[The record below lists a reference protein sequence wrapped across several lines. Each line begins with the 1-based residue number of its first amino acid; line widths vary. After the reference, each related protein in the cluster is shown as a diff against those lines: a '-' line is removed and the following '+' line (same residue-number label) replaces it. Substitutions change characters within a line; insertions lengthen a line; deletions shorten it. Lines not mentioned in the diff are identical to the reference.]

1 MQVQLTRKQL
11 AELPKVS
18 TFLESVARNSE
29 ETKLA
34 YHTAIVDFQEFLNQ
48 KYPAHT
54 PETILGK
61 LLLNKINI
69 YELLEGFISFETKR
83 KLSIR
88 TVRQRLHAMKSF
100 FGYHDIDIIPYKIK
114 RMVRVPKLHREDEEA
129 IDEKDIRKILLA
141 SNNRRLKSYILVLA
155 SGGPRAKEALA
166 IRLTD
171 LDFSVK
177 PTKVHIRKEYA
188 KTRIAR
194 DVYISDE
201 ATQYLKS
208 WIEWNYR
215 EGRDKEKI
223 KDDLVFAVWSK
234 SESPRELYPIVRRE
248 FAKLL
253 ELVGFGER
261 KEGMK
266 RRKITLHSLRRFTK
280 SVVETQASGSYS
292 EWLLGHSGKS
302 EYFTKK
308 ENEKR
313 EIYATKCMKYLTFLE
328 YATLEATGK
337 NIEAKLHEKDI
348 EMQSMSQKHT
358 NEMEEMKKQM
368 LSMQNTQEEL
378 KLLLRNPSRLM
389 EILEKEK
396 MHRKVK

>member
-1 MQVQLTRKQL
+1 MSIQLQSTRRHL

-18 TFLESVARNSE
+18 AFLESVARNSQ
-29 ETKLA
+29 ETKMA
-34 YHTAIVDFQEFLNQ
+34 YHSAIVDFQKFLDQ
-48 KYPAHT
+48 KCLPET
-54 PETILGK
+54 PETILGN
-61 LLLNKINI
+61 LVSNKTSV

-88 TVRQRLHAMKSF
+88 TIRQRLHAMKSF
-100 FGYHDIDIIPYKIK
+100 FGYHDIDIVPYKFK
-114 RMVRVPKLHREDEEA
+114 RMVRMPKLHREDEEA

-141 SNNRRLKSYILVLA
+141 CSNRRLKSYLLVLA

-188 KTRIAR
+188 KTRVAR
-194 DVYISDE
+194 DIYISDE

-208 WIEWNYR
+208 WIEWKYR
-215 EGRDKEKI
+215 EGEDKN

-234 SESPRELYPIVRRE
+234 SESPAELYPVVRKE

-261 KEGMK
+261 KEGMT

-280 SVVETQASGSYS
+280 SVVETQASDSYS
-292 EWLLGHSGKS
+292 EWLLGHSDKS

-308 ENEKR
+308 EPEKR
-313 EIYATKCMKYLTFLE
+313 EIYATKCMKYLTFLD
-328 YATLEATGK
+328 YITLEATG
-337 NIEAKLHEKDI
+337 NSIETKL
-348 EMQSMSQKHT
+348 S
-358 NEMEEMKKQM
+358 
-368 LSMQNTQEEL
+368 
-378 KLLLRNPSRLM
+378 
-389 EILEKEK
+389 EKEK
-396 MHRKVK
+396 EIQLLRHRDSINTDAIANLSDQVMNLMIEVQELKQQK

>member
-1 MQVQLTRKQL
+1 MQLQSTRRHL

-18 TFLESVARNSE
+18 AFLESVARNSQ
-29 ETKLA
+29 ETKMA
-34 YHTAIVDFQEFLNQ
+34 YHSAIVDFQKFLDQ
-48 KYPAHT
+48 KYPHET
-54 PETILGK
+54 PETILGN
-61 LLLNKINI
+61 LVSNKTNV

-88 TVRQRLHAMKSF
+88 TIRQRLHAMKSF
-100 FGYHDIDIIPYKIK
+100 FGYHDIDIVPYKFK
-114 RMVRVPKLHREDEEA
+114 RMVRIPKLHREDEEA

-141 SNNRRLKSYILVLA
+141 CSIRRLKSYLLVLA

-188 KTRIAR
+188 KTRVAR
-194 DVYISDE
+194 DIYISDE
-201 ATQYLKS
+201 ATQYIKS
-208 WIEWNYR
+208 WIEWKYR
-215 EGRDKEKI
+215 EGEDKN

-234 SESPRELYPIVRRE
+234 SESPGELYPVVRRE

-261 KEGMK
+261 KEGMT

-280 SVVETQASGSYS
+280 SVVETQTSESYS
-292 EWLLGHSGKS
+292 EWLLGHSDKS

-308 ENEKR
+308 EPDRR
-313 EIYATKCMKYLTFLE
+313 ETYATKCMKYLTFLD
-328 YATLEATGK
+328 YTTLEATGK
-337 NIEAKLHEKDI
+337 NIDAKLHEKDSEI
-348 EMQSMSQKHT
+348 AGLKEKYEHDMNTMRE
-358 NEMEEMKKQM
+358 EMENKFQQILTKI
-368 LSMQNTQEEL
+368 NVANL
-378 KLLLRNPSRLM
+378 K
-389 EILEKEK
+389 
-396 MHRKVK
+396 